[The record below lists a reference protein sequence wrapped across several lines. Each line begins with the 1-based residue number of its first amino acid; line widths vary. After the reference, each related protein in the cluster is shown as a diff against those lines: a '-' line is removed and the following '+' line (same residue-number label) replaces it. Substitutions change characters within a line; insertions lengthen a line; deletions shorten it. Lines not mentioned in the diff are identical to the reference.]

1 MLASLNQFLDKA
13 IGRLLAV
20 LFAGMIVTVFL
31 QVFARNVLK
40 IPLVWTLDVAQLL
53 FAWCIFLGAALALR
67 WDAHYNL
74 DMVPEDWRVTGSL
87 FRIFAHLAAVVVV
100 YVLLVHGW
108 TFTLI
113 GLNRFAPALGISEF
127 WFFLPIP
134 LAGAAMTLFLAE
146 MIPADLRDIRDLHR
160 KDDRGDEQ

>member
-1 MLASLNQFLDKA
+1 MLASLNQFLDKV
-13 IGRLLAV
+13 IGRLLAA

-40 IPLVWTLDVAQLL
+40 IPLVWTLDLAQLL

-74 DMVPEDWRVTGSL
+74 DLVPEEWRVTGSL
-87 FRIFAHLAAVVVV
+87 FRVFAHLAAVIVV

-108 TFTLI
+108 TFTQI
-113 GLNRFAPALGISEF
+113 GLNRFAPAIGISEF

-134 LAGAAMTLFLAE
+134 LSGAAMMLFLAE

-160 KDDRGDEQ
+160 RAGREGDQ